1 LLSKN
6 VTFCTFDN
14 RHFRIKLVKNTA
26 FSADSIGGTMKKIS
40 IVGAGNT
47 GSTAAHWIAEREL
60 ADVVLLDVVEGMP
73 QGKSLDLLEA
83 MPIIGKDAHVV
94 GTNNYEDTKGSDII
108 IITAG
113 LARKPGMS
121 RDDLLKTNAEIV
133 GKAATETLKYSPDA
147 FYIVLTNPLDTM
159 AYLTMKKTGLP
170 RERVIGQ
177 AGILDSA
184 RMRAFVAM
192 ETGVSVENIN
202 CYVLGGHGDEMV
214 PLTRHSN
221 VAGIPL
227 KEYLPADKLE
237 AIVNRTRKGGGEIV
251 NLLKTGSAYYAPSMA
266 CVQMA
271 DAILKDKKLIVPCAA
286 YMNGEYGLNDMYFG
300 VPVVLGAG
308 GMERIVEYKFDAE
321 EKAMFEKS
329 AASVKETHEALK
341 SLVTL

>member
-1 LLSKN
+1 
-6 VTFCTFDN
+6 
-14 RHFRIKLVKNTA
+14 
-26 FSADSIGGTMKKIS
+26 MKKIS
-40 IVGAGNT
+40 IIGAGMT

-60 ADVVLLDVVEGMP
+60 ADVVLLDVLEGMP
-73 QGKSLDLLEA
+73 QGKSLDLAQA
-83 MPIIGKDAHVV
+83 MPIIGKDAEIV
-94 GTNNYEDTKGSDII
+94 GTNDYSATKGSDII

-113 LARKPGMS
+113 LPRKPGMS

-192 ETGVSVENIN
+192 ETGVSVENIQ

-286 YMNGEYGLNDMYFG
+286 YMNGEYGLKDMYFG
-300 VPVVLGAG
+300 VPVMLGAG
-308 GMERIVEYKFDAE
+308 GMERIIEYRFDAE

-341 SLVTL
+341 TLVTF